1 LGEIIVILLLSLL
14 LIATTAFADEGN
26 TTTASLFE
34 DVDSSFIATN
44 KSSELDK
51 IRKQMLFIEK
61 WSGKVIEMDSK
72 FQKLYNTR
80 VAEVKTSLSKV
91 YLVISKSK
99 IKELSFYLNLP
110 KYSRAFVENYQVKS
124 FKIKKI
130 PKVFLNDYQK
140 ISFKSFNEINRKESV
155 IINQYELSAFASDI
169 NRKKEEKAAFFI
181 ISEILDLLDAAGYP
195 DLNKEFFKP
204 EKRYYELVN
213 QFLRRDLHFFK
224 TKDVISE
231 LLLEYS
237 KNSIQK
243 INYYATYI
251 QKNDPKALKI
261 VDYKRIAFDMQDL
274 YTVASRGKLTDTEQL
289 EANFYLDYINEIFIS
304 EGIATEIPKVN
315 LKLVRD
321 GLATKIVPYNR
332 DVLLEKILEVLRRRK

>member
-1 LGEIIVILLLSLL
+1 
-14 LIATTAFADEGN
+14 
-26 TTTASLFE
+26 
-34 DVDSSFIATN
+34 
-44 KSSELDK
+44 
-51 IRKQMLFIEK
+51 
-61 WSGKVIEMDSK
+61 
-72 FQKLYNTR
+72 
-80 VAEVKTSLSKV
+80 
-91 YLVISKSK
+91 
-99 IKELSFYLNLP
+99 
-110 KYSRAFVENYQVKS
+110 
-124 FKIKKI
+124 
-130 PKVFLNDYQK
+130 
-140 ISFKSFNEINRKESV
+140 
-155 IINQYELSAFASDI
+155 LSAFASDI